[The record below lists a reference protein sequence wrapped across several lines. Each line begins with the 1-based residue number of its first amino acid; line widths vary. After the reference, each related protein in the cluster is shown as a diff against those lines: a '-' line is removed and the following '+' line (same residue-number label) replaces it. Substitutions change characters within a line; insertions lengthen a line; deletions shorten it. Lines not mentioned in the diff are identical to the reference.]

1 MTEDLISL
9 LFYALF
15 EFLLDITLSEK
26 RKILVIIGIRKAVL
40 NNCQKF
46 SLDRG
51 ISRNNSRE
59 YLLKFEILRVCA
71 ENSGLRDQ

>member
-1 MTEDLISL
+1 VTEDSISL

-15 EFLLDITLSEK
+15 EFSPDINLSEK
-26 RKILVIIGIRKAVL
+26 IKVLVIIGIRKAVL

-51 ISRNNSRE
+51 ISRNISLE
-59 YLLKFEILRVCA
+59 YLLKFEI
-71 ENSGLRDQ
+71 